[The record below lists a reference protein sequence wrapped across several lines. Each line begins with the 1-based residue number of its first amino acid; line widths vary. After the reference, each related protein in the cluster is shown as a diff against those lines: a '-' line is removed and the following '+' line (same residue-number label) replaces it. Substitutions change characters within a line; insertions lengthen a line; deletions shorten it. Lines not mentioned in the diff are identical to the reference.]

1 MVTCLFPSRYII
13 AATCENECEPGYSGV
28 PNTLVHMPTTPY
40 PGQKLGLP
48 QEGPASVATY
58 GRRVAAFVIDALIA
72 AAITWIFTVPELPQN
87 WSLLTFFVV
96 CTLSSAL
103 LGCTPGMAAMRIRL
117 AGDREGKR
125 LGLWRAA
132 VRTALTMVVIP
143 AVISDSDRR
152 GLHDKAV
159 GTTVVSD

>member
-1 MVTCLFPSRYII
+1 
-13 AATCENECEPGYSGV
+13 
-28 PNTLVHMPTTPY
+28 MPPTPY

-48 QEGPASVATY
+48 EAGPASVATY

-72 AAITWIFTVPELPQN
+72 AAITWIFTVPEPPRN
-87 WSLLTFFVV
+87 WSLLTFFVM

-103 LGCTPGMAAMRIRL
+103 LGRTPGMAAMRIRL
-117 AGDREGKR
+117 ASNREGKR

-132 VRTALTMVVIP
+132 ARTVLTMVVIP
-143 AVISDSDRR
+143 AVISDGDRR